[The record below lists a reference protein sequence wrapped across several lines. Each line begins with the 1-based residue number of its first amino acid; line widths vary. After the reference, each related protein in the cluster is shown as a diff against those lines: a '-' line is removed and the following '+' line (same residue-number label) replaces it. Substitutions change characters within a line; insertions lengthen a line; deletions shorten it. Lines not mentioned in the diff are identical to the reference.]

1 MIAKVKDTQT
11 RALYAVLIS
20 LPLAAIAWAALASYI
35 AIPLFFLSV
44 AVLMNFDSDAFKT
57 EPLSPVKPQSAQKK
71 STARST
77 KVASRGRPRTTQVK
91 TKTQAK
97 AKAKPKLKTKAK
109 TTTTTKAKAST
120 TKPRITS
127 TGGLFAWPELG
138 EFKFEVEEDARFQ
151 NALVSLA
158 NGSAKA
164 KAVVTANLVPEDNNP
179 DDDRSVRIDIN
190 DTTVGYMRR
199 DNARSFRRRLSA
211 KKMKDQTTACG
222 AIVTSRG
229 GQNKVYS
236 VFLDLKPF
244 A

>member
-20 LPLAAIAWAALASYI
+20 LPLASIAWVALASYI

-77 KVASRGRPRTTQVK
+77 KVASRGKPRKTQVK

-97 AKAKPKLKTKAK
+97 AKAKAK
-109 TTTTTKAKAST
+109 TTTKAKAST

-151 NALVSLA
+151 NALISLA